1 MKRSSVKNGG
11 EKTGGV
17 KTRGETVFVG
27 VRFPCH
33 HYKYLEIMELLK
45 QDSEGWYALLA
56 EIANNYSDGTLI
68 PHEWLREKLGLK
80 ELKIDDF
87 DSVKD
92 FVEGIKIQQFAY
104 MSFIDAIRWQ
114 LLENEKMY
122 LRNVRGDGYIILNPN
137 DQTKYGYEKFLKDV
151 RKAIEE
157 AGLIMNNV
165 KPVSFEQQSKDND
178 MRAKFSIMQTML
190 STIK

>member
-17 KTRGETVFVG
+17 KTRGETVLVG

-45 QDSEGWYALLA
+45 QDSEGWYAQPA
-56 EIANNYSDGTLI
+56 AYYAARFS
-68 PHEWLREKLGLK
+68 
-80 ELKIDDF
+80 LKIDDF

-122 LRNVRGDGYIILNPN
+122 LRNVRGDGYITLNPN

-151 RKAIEE
+151 RKAI
-157 AGLIMNNV
+157 
-165 KPVSFEQQSKDND
+165 S
-178 MRAKFSIMQTML
+178 
-190 STIK
+190 